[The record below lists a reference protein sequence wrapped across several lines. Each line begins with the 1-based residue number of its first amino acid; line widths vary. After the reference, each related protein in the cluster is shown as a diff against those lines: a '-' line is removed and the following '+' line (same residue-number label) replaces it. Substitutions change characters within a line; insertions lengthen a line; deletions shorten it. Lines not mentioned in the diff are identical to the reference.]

1 VAELDR
7 MKAALAAYVRSL
19 FAGLDYYASYPAKV
33 VAQNGDGTLELQP
46 DDPRIPGLSNV
57 PIRYG
62 VPGVKATVAS
72 GARVLLGFAAGDPGK
87 PQAELWESAVPTE
100 IVIGTGSTQPV
111 GLGTALRTELDAIW
125 TKLVALGAHTHVTP
139 VGASGPPSSGVV
151 VKTAQVVESSLV
163 KVKA

>member
-1 VAELDR
+1 MSDLDR

-33 VAQNGDGTLELQP
+33 VAQNADGTLELQP

-72 GARVLLGFAAGDPGK
+72 GARILLGFAGGDPGK
-87 PQAELWESAVPTE
+87 PQAELWESASVTRLQVDATTIE
-100 IVIGTGSTQPV
+100 VNGMAVQVTASAVTILGGTFPVAKEGSPLT
-111 GLGTALRTELDAIW
+111 GTAGPYAISG
-125 TKLVALGAHTHVTP
+125 TVA
-139 VGASGPPSSGVV
+139 VGGGS
-151 VKTAQVVESSLV
+151 QNV
-163 KVKA
+163 KVP